1 MNHTTISLKSIHN
14 PSLFCCIFHVVQF
27 SYMYA
32 QQHLTKHA
40 WIHDDTIPVECHLG
54 LENIPAGTE
63 EEYSLKKSL
72 LYDKANPKT
81 QYSCLW
87 IPFNPLCAS
96 TPAQTTFRILADQNA
111 EPLKTF
117 QYHRSTMVLIIL
129 KRKKKFE
136 IINKCGIPTL
146 DCTK

>member
-63 EEYSLKKSL
+63 EEYSLEKSL

-96 TPAQTTFRILADQNA
+96 TPAQTTFRILAGQNA
-111 EPLKTF
+111 EPFKTF
-117 QYHRSTMVLIIL
+117 KSFNQI
-129 KRKKKFE
+129 
-136 IINKCGIPTL
+136 
-146 DCTK
+146 TKTPDSDPGKLSLWHNQSRFNQENW